1 MRFFLWLSLLAAAAG
16 FGRANAQAKLD
27 ATYGVTV
34 LGLPIGEITWRVD
47 LRDNWFS
54 MEANGATSTLLQ
66 IVSRG
71 RGNVIAHGPLVAGK
85 PTASNFALKLDA
97 GRWSDDL
104 EIVFSGGK
112 AREIFRIPS
121 PAPNANIVPL
131 TDAHRVGVVDPM
143 TA

>member
-85 PTASNFALKLDA
+85 PYAIQFVA
-97 GRWSDDL
+97 W
-104 EIVFSGGK
+104 VQ
-112 AREIFRIPS
+112 ARRQGQRGE
-121 PAPNANIVPL
+121 
-131 TDAHRVGVVDPM
+131 RV
-143 TA
+143 